1 MPKSDRISKVPKLCV
16 FYITWM
22 GQTVGS
28 RDGMRVADLPLVQ
41 LNSWK
46 RLEERFGWGYRG

>member
-1 MPKSDRISKVPKLCV
+1 MCV
-16 FYITWM
+16 LYTTWM

-28 RDGMRVADLPLVQ
+28 RDGMRVEDLPLVQ

-46 RLEERFGWGYRG
+46 RLEERFGWGYRV